1 MQRVI
6 LSGLLVVGLISMQL
20 KPSGQA
26 PSETSN
32 AYATQHDRQLRALA
46 G

>member
-20 KPSGQA
+20 NLQVK
-26 PSETSN
+26 
-32 AYATQHDRQLRALA
+32 HQLNKQRLCDPT
-46 G
+46 